1 MVVPRPKQGIVFEP
15 NSLRFAWVFGVA
27 ITHKITH
34 FFVGNWKMR
43 LCKFGGTPLYYLGF

>member
-34 FFVGNWKMR
+34 FLLGTGKCGFAN
-43 LCKFGGTPLYYLGF
+43 LEGTPFTI